1 MRTVRDIPMLEN
13 IPVLLRTSLNAP
25 VENGVVTESFRL
37 TAALPTIEYLRTRHA
52 KVVLVSHISG
62 SGAETLEPM
71 YKAMKEWIPNLAF
84 CPVSTGPE
92 ARAAVRALS
101 AGGVVM
107 LENLRRN
114 AGEEKNDPAF
124 AVELAE
130 LADVFVEDSFDTCH
144 RVHASIVG
152 VPKLLPSYAG
162 LTVERE
168 IAELAAALS
177 PKHPSLAII
186 GGAKF
191 STKEPVLARLLTSY
205 DSVFVGGALAND
217 FLKVKGYPVGVSSVS
232 GADDAQIKKLLTN
245 PKVLLPL
252 DVVVASQGAE
262 QSSSRVVELSEVGD
276 TEGIYDIGPKTGEML
291 AEKIHSART
300 ILWNGPMGLFEKGYL
315 DGTRA
320 VARAVAESDA
330 TSVVG
335 GGDTV
340 AVISELKA
348 ENRFSFISTGGG
360 AMLDFLVSGSLPGIA
375 VLN

>member
-1 MRTVRDIPMLEN
+1 MRTVRDIPILEN

-37 TAALPTIEYLRTRHA
+37 KAALPTIEFLRAKHA
-52 KVVLVSHISG
+52 RVILVSHISG
-62 SGAETLEPM
+62 KGSETLEPM
-71 YKAMKEWIPNLAF
+71 YKAMKEWIPNLSF

-101 AGGVVM
+101 PGGVVM
-107 LENLRRN
+107 LENVRRH

-124 AVELAE
+124 AAELAE

-144 RVHASIVG
+144 RAHASIVG
-152 VPKLLPSYAG
+152 VPTLLPSYAG

-168 IAELAAALS
+168 VAELTTALS

-191 STKEPVLARLLTSY
+191 STKESVLARLLSSY
-205 DSVFVGGALAND
+205 DAVFVGGALAND
-217 FLKVKGYPVGVSSVS
+217 FLKVKGYPVGLSSVS
-232 GADDAQIKKLLTN
+232 GADDAQIKKLLSN
-245 PKVLLPL
+245 SKVLLPL

-262 QSSSRVVELSEVGD
+262 QSSSRVSELSDVGAGD
-276 TEGIYDIGPKTGEML
+276 GIYDIGPKTDAML
-291 AEKIHSART
+291 AEKIHSANT
-300 ILWNGPMGLFEKGYL
+300 VLWNGPMGLFEKGYL

-320 VARAVAESDA
+320 VARAIAESGA
-330 TSVVG
+330 KSIVG

-360 AMLDFLVSGSLPGIA
+360 AMLDFLASGSLPGIA
-375 VLN
+375 ALN